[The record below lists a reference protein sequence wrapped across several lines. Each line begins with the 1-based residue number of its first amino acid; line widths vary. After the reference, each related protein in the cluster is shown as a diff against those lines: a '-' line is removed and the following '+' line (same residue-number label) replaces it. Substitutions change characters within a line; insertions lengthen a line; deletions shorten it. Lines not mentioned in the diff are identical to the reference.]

1 MTWTKPD
8 LSLAFQKK
16 LEMGFS
22 KRVGEGGKTV
32 IGLLKQ
38 HATQLSHLC
47 GVS

>member
-1 MTWTKPD
+1 MTWAKPD
-8 LSLAFQKK
+8 LSLAFKKK

-22 KRVGEGGKTV
+22 KRVGEGG
-32 IGLLKQ
+32 ISMSLLKQ